1 MPIIQKNPMAEQK
14 KKNPFQKLKEGFDDK
29 EEQLAIISLFV
40 RLGVVVWSGFIVT
53 LNYIT
58 IPGYSSDP
66 KDITFPASLLTGALA
81 TFGLEGSKKRS
92 EKDTKLA
99 ENEGMIQTIK
109 VINPPLKIEGA
120 EVIDPKS
127 KK

>member
-1 MPIIQKNPMAEQK
+1 MPIIQKNPMTEQK
-14 KKNPFQKLKEGFDDK
+14 KKNAFQKLKDGLDDK

-58 IPGYSSDP
+58 IPGYSSEP

-99 ENEGMIQTIK
+99 ENEGIIQTIR

-120 EVIDPKS
+120 EIIDPKS

>member
-1 MPIIQKNPMAEQK
+1 MVEEK
-14 KKNPFQKLKEGFDDK
+14 KKNAFQKLKEGLDDK

-53 LNYIT
+53 LNYIS
-58 IPGYSSDP
+58 IPGYSSEP

-81 TFGLEGSKKRS
+81 TFGLEGSKKS
-92 EKDTKLA
+92 SKKDDKVATQD
-99 ENEGMIQTIK
+99 GMVQTIR
-109 VINPPLKIEGA
+109 VITPLKIEGA
-120 EVIDPKS
+120 EVIDPKP

>member
-14 KKNPFQKLKEGFDDK
+14 KKNPFQKLKEGLDDK

-58 IPGYSSDP
+58 IPGYSDDP

-92 EKDTKLA
+92 EKDTQVA
-99 ENEGMIQTIK
+99 ENAGMVQTIR
-109 VINPPLKIEGA
+109 VETPIKIEGA
-120 EVIDPKS
+120 EVIDPKP

>member
-14 KKNPFQKLKEGFDDK
+14 KKNPFQKLKDGLDDK

-92 EKDTKLA
+92 EKDTQVA
-99 ENEGMIQTIK
+99 ENAGMVQTIR
-109 VINPPLKIEGA
+109 VETPIKIEGA

>member
-1 MPIIQKNPMAEQK
+1 MPIIQKNPMTEQK
-14 KKNPFQKLKEGFDDK
+14 KKNAFQKLKDGLDDK

-58 IPGYSSDP
+58 IPGYSSEP

-99 ENEGMIQTIK
+99 ENEGMIQTIR
-109 VINPPLKIEGA
+109 VITPLKIEGA
-120 EVIDPKS
+120 EIIDPKS